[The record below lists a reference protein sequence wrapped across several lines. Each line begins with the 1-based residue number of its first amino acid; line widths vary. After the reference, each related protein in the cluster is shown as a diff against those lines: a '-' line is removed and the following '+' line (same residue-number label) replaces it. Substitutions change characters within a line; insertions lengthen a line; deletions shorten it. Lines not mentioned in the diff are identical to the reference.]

1 MDTAA
6 PLPPV
11 ADESTD
17 GDRRFMARDRA
28 LDLEASASAD
38 LPGREAP
45 APAPAAARRAARV
58 RPRFELAVV
67 ATDSS
72 SESSWQHV
80 NTGQQRRPTRASVPT
95 SASPTI
101 DNRRLMIRL
110 RFDTRRSPGVAEAG
124 ERLRFGRFLGMYTF
138 RTAKLLPSGSTLDVR
153 HV

>member
-1 MDTAA
+1 
-6 PLPPV
+6 
-11 ADESTD
+11 
-17 GDRRFMARDRA
+17 MARDRA